1 MKNFIDQWSP
11 GTSEGDRTELVVN
24 LTLILLLLHTPG
36 FWYVQSPVAVL
47 SISGL
52 IYRPVRHS
60 PRFWFIVTVFL
71 AVGLIVNWFSM
82 DNHKYLEAYWTLA
95 LCGVFSTPESDRE
108 QILALNGRWLLALCM
123 TFAVFWKVNS
133 ASFLSGSFFEFTLLT
148 DGRFE
153 HVASWIGQVP
163 RPELIHNR
171 DTVQAMAMG
180 YVDGLNLEK
189 EALQTAP
196 ALRTLARCMTWWT
209 LAIEG
214 SLAVLFWLSAKSR
227 ISTVRDSLLLLFAVT
242 TYLVANVQG
251 FGWLLM
257 ILGISQ
263 CRRKGLTLLYFATFL
278 LIEVYNIPS
287 GEVVT
292 SIWGTGKGP

>member
-1 MKNFIDQWSP
+1 MKDLIDRWCP
-11 GTSEGDRTELVVN
+11 GTTDGDRTELVAN

-47 SISGL
+47 SICGL
-52 IYRPVRHS
+52 IYRPVRRS
-60 PRFWFIVTVFL
+60 PKFWLIVTAFL
-71 AVGLIVNWFSM
+71 AVGLILNWFSM

-95 LCGVFSTPESDRE
+95 LCGVCSLPESERE
-108 QILALNGRWLLALCM
+108 QTLARNGRWLLALCM
-123 TFAVFWKVNS
+123 SFAVFWKLNS
-133 ASFLSGSFFEFTLLT
+133 ASYLSSSFFEFTLLT

-153 HVASWIGQVP
+153 HFASWFGQVP
-163 RPELIHNR
+163 RHELIHNR
-171 DTVQAMAMG
+171 ETVQAMVMG
-180 YVDGLNLEK
+180 YVDGINLDK
-189 EALQTAP
+189 EALQTS
-196 ALRTLARCMTWWT
+196 RSIRMLAQCMTWWT

-214 SLAVLFWLSAKSR
+214 SLAVLFWLPAKAR
-227 ISTVRDSLLLLFAVT
+227 LAVARDTLLLLFAVT

-292 SIWGTGKGP
+292 SIWGSGKGP